1 MSKKIVL
8 VNYKLRLLKY
18 LIHFNPLQFIILSD
32 TALVKP
38 IASGAL
44 QGDLSLSLFDMT
56 PVT

>member
-44 QGDLSLSLFDMT
+44 QGDLSLSLSLT
-56 PVT
+56 